1 VITGTDEDKKIREV
15 ATLSR
20 ESKNSIIKFLQGA
33 VYCWCNTNR
42 GNWFSA
48 RDFLG
53 NDNRDW
59 TGTPLMVL
67 YNNHIKIGKSIEDAF
82 IEAGKEAGW
91 LLKNV
96 ISSDLRSFE
105 TKREDQ
111 IRKYRWIVY

>member
-1 VITGTDEDKKIREV
+1 MITGTDEDKKLREV
-15 ATLSR
+15 TTLSL
-20 ESKNSIIKFLQGA
+20 EFKNNIISFLQGA
-33 VYCWCNTNR
+33 VYCWCNLNR
-42 GNWFSA
+42 DNWFSA

-67 YNNHIKIGKSIEDAF
+67 YDNHIKTGKSIEDAF

-91 LLKNV
+91 LLKYV
-96 ISSDLRSFE
+96 IISDKRNFE

-111 IRKYRWIVY
+111 IRKYRWII